1 MRQSGHR
8 LASGPK
14 EMPPPHIFEVQ
25 VPNTPQL
32 GTLSCL
38 GDKNLQ
44 FLLFSWDKKEPNTL
58 RLLCHRFLVFP
69 SLNKS
74 SPPPALQTDLSFYCS
89 AEPEPCHKAWGGWG
103 SISSYWFWKKRI
115 VPLIFWVDCCSQRVD
130 LQPRRNG
137 MPMTQPHSSA
147 RIPIR

>member
-1 MRQSGHR
+1 MRQSEPR
-8 LASGPK
+8 CCWWSQRN
-14 EMPPPHIFEVQ
+14 PPTPNCSFSFEVQ
-25 VPNTPQL
+25 VPNTPEL

-44 FLLFSWDKKEPNTL
+44 FLQLSWDKKQPKAL
-58 RLLCHRFLVFP
+58 RLLCLRFLVFP
-69 SLNKS
+69 SLIK
-74 SPPPALQTDLSFYCS
+74 ALLPLLCKQPWAFYCS

-115 VPLIFWVDCCSQRVD
+115 VPFIFWVD